1 MIGVARSQGEG
12 GERVQIQYFQSGQ
25 LKIAFTDQG
34 DGDPVMLVH
43 GFASN
48 IKANWSDPGW
58 ISLLRREG
66 YRVVAIDNRGHGH
79 SDKPRDVESYAL
91 RNMVEDARALLDHLG
106 IARADVMGYSMGAR
120 ITALL
125 AYKHPERVRS
135 AIFGGMG
142 ANMVRPMRGTEEIA
156 NALEAPSLDSAT
168 DPTGRTFRAFADKTG
183 SDRLALA
190 ACMRGSREPIGADV
204 LGGLSC
210 PVLVAVGTADDIA
223 APAEDLAKLIPNAE
237 ALPIPGRDHMLAVG
251 DRVYKAGVV
260 AFLQRRP

>member
-1 MIGVARSQGEG
+1 MELQSFRSGN
-12 GERVQIQYFQSGQ
+12 
-25 LKIAFTDQG
+25 LNIAFTDQG
-34 DGDPVMLVH
+34 DGDPVLLIH

-48 IKANWSDPGW
+48 IRTNWADPGW

-66 YRVVAIDNRGHGH
+66 YRVVAIDNRGHGG
-79 SDKPRDVESYAL
+79 SDKPHDVEQYHL
-91 RNMVEDARALLDHLG
+91 RSMVEDARGLLDHLG

-120 ITALL
+120 VTALL
-125 AYKHPERVRS
+125 AHLHPERVRS

-156 NALEAPSLDSAT
+156 QALEAPSLADVT

-190 ACMRGSREPIGADV
+190 ACMRGSREPIGTDV
-204 LGGLSC
+204 LSNLKC
-210 PVLVAVGTADDIA
+210 PVLVAVGTTDDIA
-223 APAEDLAKLIPNAE
+223 APAEELAKLIPGAE

-251 DRVYKAGVV
+251 DRVYKTGVV
-260 AFLQRRP
+260 EFLRRRP

>member
-1 MIGVARSQGEG
+1 MESQTFRSGD
-12 GERVQIQYFQSGQ
+12 
-25 LKIAFTDQG
+25 LNIAFTDQG
-34 DGDPVMLVH
+34 DGDPVLLIH

-48 IKANWSDPGW
+48 IKANWADPGW

-66 YRVVAIDNRGHGH
+66 YRVIAIDNRGHGG
-79 SDKPRDVESYAL
+79 SDKPRDIASYHL
-91 RNMVEDARALLDHLG
+91 RHMVEDARGLLDHLG

-125 AYKHPERVRS
+125 AHFHPARVRS

-156 NALEAPSLDSAT
+156 SALEAPSLADVT

-204 LGGLSC
+204 LSNLRC
-210 PVLVAVGTADDIA
+210 PVLVAVGTTDDIA
-223 APAEDLAKLIPNAE
+223 APAEELAKLIPGAE

-251 DRVYKAGVV
+251 YRVYKTGVV
-260 AFLQRRP
+260 DFLRRRP

>member
-1 MIGVARSQGEG
+1 M
-12 GERVQIQYFQSGQ
+12 QIQTFQSDA
-25 LKIAFTDQG
+25 LRIAFTDQG
-34 DGDPVMLVH
+34 DGDPVLLIH

-48 IKANWSDPGW
+48 IRTNWADPGW
-58 ISLLRREG
+58 ISLLKREG
-66 YRVVAIDNRGHGH
+66 YRVVAIDNRGHGA
-79 SDKPRDVESYAL
+79 SDKPHDVASYAL
-91 RNMVEDARALLDHLG
+91 RHMVDDARALLDHLG

-125 AYKHPERVRS
+125 AHFHPERVRS
-135 AIFGGMG
+135 AVFGGMG

-156 NALEAPSLDSAT
+156 GALEAVSLDDVT

-204 LGGLSC
+204 LTNLRC
-210 PVLVAVGTADDIA
+210 PVLVAVGTTDDIA
-223 APAEDLAKLIPNAE
+223 APADELAKLIPGAE

-251 DRVYKAGVV
+251 DRVYKTGVV
-260 AFLQRRP
+260 EFLRRRP

>member
-1 MIGVARSQGEG
+1 MESQTYRSGD
-12 GERVQIQYFQSGQ
+12 
-25 LKIAFTDQG
+25 LNIAFTDQG
-34 DGDPVMLVH
+34 DGDPVLLIH

-48 IKANWSDPGW
+48 IKANWGDPGW

-66 YRVVAIDNRGHGH
+66 YRVIALDNRGHGG
-79 SDKPRDVESYAL
+79 SDKPRDQASYHL
-91 RNMVEDARALLDHLG
+91 HHMVDDARALLDHLG

-125 AYKHPERVRS
+125 AHVHPSRVRS

-156 NALEAPSLDSAT
+156 GALEAPSLADVT

-190 ACMRGSREPIGADV
+190 ACMRGSREPIGAEV
-204 LGGLSC
+204 LTNLRC
-210 PVLVAVGTADDIA
+210 PVLVAVGTTDEIA
-223 APAEDLAKLIPNAE
+223 APAEELAKLIPGAE

-251 DRVYKAGVV
+251 DRVYKTGVID
-260 AFLQRRP
+260 FLRRRP

>member
-1 MIGVARSQGEG
+1 VELQSFRSGN
-12 GERVQIQYFQSGQ
+12 
-25 LKIAFTDQG
+25 LNIAFTDQG
-34 DGDPVMLVH
+34 DGDPVLLIH

-48 IKANWSDPGW
+48 IRTNWADPGW

-66 YRVVAIDNRGHGH
+66 YRVVAIDNRGHGG
-79 SDKPRDVESYAL
+79 SDKPHDVEQYHL
-91 RNMVEDARALLDHLG
+91 RSMVEDARGLLDHLG

-120 ITALL
+120 VTALL
-125 AYKHPERVRS
+125 AHLHPERVRS

-156 NALEAPSLDSAT
+156 QALEAPSLADVT

-190 ACMRGSREPIGADV
+190 ACMRGSREPIGTDV
-204 LGGLSC
+204 LSNLKC
-210 PVLVAVGTADDIA
+210 PVLVAVGTTDDIA
-223 APAEDLAKLIPNAE
+223 APAEELAKLIPGAE

-251 DRVYKAGVV
+251 DRVYKTGVV
-260 AFLQRRP
+260 EFLRRRP

>member
-1 MIGVARSQGEG
+1 MESQTFRSGE
-12 GERVQIQYFQSGQ
+12 
-25 LKIAFTDQG
+25 LNIAFTDQG
-34 DGDPVMLVH
+34 DGDPVLLVH

-48 IKANWSDPGW
+48 IKANWRDPGW

-66 YRVVAIDNRGHGH
+66 YRVVAIDNRGHGG
-79 SDKPRDVESYAL
+79 SDKPRDVASYHL
-91 RNMVEDARALLDHLG
+91 HRMVEDARGLLDHLG

-125 AYKHPERVRS
+125 AHFHPERVRS
-135 AIFGGMG
+135 AILGGMG

-156 NALEAPSLDSAT
+156 SALEAPSLADVT

-190 ACMRGSREPIGADV
+190 ACMRGSREAIGADV
-204 LGGLSC
+204 LTALRC
-210 PVLVAVGTADDIA
+210 PVLVAVGTTDDIA
-223 APAEDLAKLIPNAE
+223 APAEELAKIIPGAE

-251 DRVYKAGVV
+251 DRVYKAGVID
-260 AFLQRRP
+260 FLRRRP